1 MDWKLIYQTRVWAEK
16 ILGHGHSMMVGGDSD
31 TANDSSRPPWKVSGE
46 TFLKVLLD
54 MILENG
60 ISASL

>member
-1 MDWKLIYQTRVWAEK
+1 MDWRLIYQTRNWVEK
-16 ILGHGHSMMVGGDSD
+16 ILADERLMMGVDD
-31 TANDSSRPPWKVSGE
+31 NTANDSSRPPWKVSGK

-60 ISASL
+60 NSTSL